1 MKPQIAF
8 IAFAVSA
15 ASLFVATTHA
25 ADLERGKELHQENCM
40 SCHDSIMGGNGN
52 QIYTRPNRHINS
64 LSELRH
70 QVKRCKTS
78 LEEPWPDDQIND
90 VVAYLNKNF
99 YKFGE

>member
-1 MKPQIAF
+1 MKLHTAF
-8 IAFAVSA
+8 ITLAVSAIAFAA
-15 ASLFVATTHA
+15 APTFA

-52 QIYTRPNRHINS
+52 QIYTRPNRQIQS

-78 LEEPWPDDQIND
+78 LEEPWPDDQIED
-90 VVAYLNKNF
+90 VVVYLNKNF